1 MVPVANDK
9 HCFINHINDL
19 GQEHRTGSVK
29 HVNFVLGIGPLMNK
43 DLLLHILSL
52 PCCVSKASL
61 PMLFQAVAVIGAMV
75 WGYGELNGR
84 ISFLEYQV
92 RINEEHIE
100 AIEEDA
106 KESQNAEIP
115 ADIRQNEKIRV
126 LEEEVGRLRDEQR
139 D

>member
-1 MVPVANDK
+1 MNKP
-9 HCFINHINDL
+9 L
-19 GQEHRTGSVK
+19 GQDS
-29 HVNFVLGIGPLMNK
+29 
-43 DLLLHILSL
+43 SL
-52 PCCVSKASL
+52 NISL
-61 PMLFQAVAVIGAMV
+61 PMIFQIVGIISAFV

-100 AIEEDA
+100 AIVEDA

-126 LEEEVGRLRDEQR
+126 LEEEVKKLREQR
-139 D
+139 K

>member
-1 MVPVANDK
+1 MNKP
-9 HCFINHINDL
+9 L
-19 GQEHRTGSVK
+19 GQDS
-29 HVNFVLGIGPLMNK
+29 
-43 DLLLHILSL
+43 SL
-52 PCCVSKASL
+52 NISL
-61 PMLFQAVAVIGAMV
+61 PMIFQIVGIISAFV

-100 AIEEDA
+100 AIVEDA

-126 LEEEVGRLRDEQR
+126 LEKEVEKLRNAKHN
-139 D
+139 